1 MLTNTKPSIILRS
14 ITIIYMPHFSDFT
27 SSGVRH
33 PKSNLIGVSLDY
45 WMIGG
50 LLKISQTL
58 NISNIDFNI
67 TTLVFF
73 EWVNLG
79 RDNSN

>member
-14 ITIIYMPHFSDFT
+14 ITIYATLSDFT
-27 SSGVRH
+27 SSGARH
-33 PKSNLIGVSLDY
+33 PKSNLIGVSLNY

-50 LLKISQTL
+50 LLKISQTF

-79 RDNSN
+79 RDKSN